1 MSADLQKIVEEIDA
15 DMTRETERGLV
26 AAYIPELAKA
36 DAGRFGIAVLKNDGE
51 MCCAGD
57 CDAPFSLQS
66 VAKVFMLT
74 LALGKIGDALWRR
87 VGREPSGSAFDSIV
101 QLEYERGVP
110 RNPFINAG
118 AIVIADILLAG
129 AQPREVIGATL
140 RFIRSL
146 ADDDA
151 IFVDKAVA
159 KSESETGFRNMALA
173 AYLKSYS
180 NLDHPV
186 DLAIGT
192 YFHQCAI
199 AMSCRQLATAG
210 AFLARDG
217 LHPSTGQRIVSAER
231 ARRINALMLTCGHYD
246 GSGDFAFRVGIP
258 AKSGVGGGILAVAPG
273 RASIAVWSPGLNRH
287 GNSLLGTLALER
299 LAKATGW
306 SVFGADATP
315 RLP

>member
-1 MSADLQKIVEEIDA
+1 VQEI
-15 DMTRETERGLV
+15 V
-26 AAYIPELAKA
+26 AAMKARPDRGEVAQYIPELARVDPAAFGLAVA
-36 DAGRFGIAVLKNDGE
+36 DVDGTIVL
-51 MCCAGD
+51 AGD
-57 CDAPFSLQS
+57 ADAPFSIQS
-66 VAKVFMLT
+66 VSKVFTLT
-74 LALGKIGDALWRR
+74 LALGLVGDRLWRR
-87 VGREPSGSAFDSIV
+87 VGREPSGNPFNSIV
-101 QLEYERGVP
+101 QLERERGVP

-118 AIVIADILLAG
+118 AIVIADILLEG

-173 AYLKSYS
+173 AYLKSYG
-180 NLDHPV
+180 NLDRPV